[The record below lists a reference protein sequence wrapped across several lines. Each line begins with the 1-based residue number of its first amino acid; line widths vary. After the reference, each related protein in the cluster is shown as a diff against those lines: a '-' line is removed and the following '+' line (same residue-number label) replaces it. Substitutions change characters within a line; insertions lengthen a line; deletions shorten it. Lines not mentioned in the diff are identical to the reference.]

1 MDKARRFNTVAWSA
15 VGALAIAGLI
25 YAGVMAW
32 MVLGT
37 VNWGLFG
44 GNLDWSPGQTIAP
57 APPQIPPGSQL
68 GPQGV
73 PAPPPGLGGP
83 QVPQGP
89 GQLTPQGPGQLPP
102 SAPGQLPPQ
111 GPAQLP
117 PSPRAPQLPPPR

>member
-57 APPQIPPGSQL
+57 APPQIPPGAQL

-73 PAPPPGLGGP
+73 PAPPPGFGGP
-83 QVPQGP
+83 QAPQGP
-89 GQLTPQGPGQLPP
+89 AQLPP
-102 SAPGQLPPQ
+102 AQLPPQ

-117 PSPRAPQLPPPR
+117 PAPRAPQLPPPR